1 MGSTKSELLIVSQ
14 LSNKLDLDLCESTEP
29 VDFNLFSG
37 AVDFCFGEVEDLSS
51 FGRFSPL
58 HIQSWISLDPSG
70 IHRKQVDVNKAHSE
84 QLVSESSAESSTPEP
99 TKLKAVGLTGPELN
113 GD

>member
-1 MGSTKSELLIVSQ
+1 MNPQNQWISTYSQ
-14 LSNKLDLDLCESTEP
+14 VRWTFALE
-29 VDFNLFSG
+29 
-37 AVDFCFGEVEDLSS
+37 EVEDLSS

-70 IHRKQVDVNKAHSE
+70 IHLKHVDIDKAHSE

-99 TKLKAVGLTGPELN
+99 TRTEGSGAHWS
-113 GD
+113 